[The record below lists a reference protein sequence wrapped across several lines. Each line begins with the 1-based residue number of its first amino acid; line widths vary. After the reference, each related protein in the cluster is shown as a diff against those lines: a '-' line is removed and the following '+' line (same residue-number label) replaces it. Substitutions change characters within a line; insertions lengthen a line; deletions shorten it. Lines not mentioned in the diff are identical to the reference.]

1 MVSPYGEN
9 GPVSRSLEDMES
21 ENNNGNQ
28 TDGKKRR
35 KGTTTG
41 AATAIGV
48 GVGVALLFS
57 YRRSHMDCCGRRRG
71 TLGRR
76 SYGGS
81 IQVDDPPISK
91 PLCVKG
97 IVFGCLGRGWFAWPV
112 QRAWWGV
119 VLRLGP
125 GSDLSE
131 VPVFQGMS
139 RSRWTKSRPWVS
151 SRTCYPSS
159 WWRFGCQLRVVDRRH
174 LRYVV

>member
-48 GVGVALLFS
+48 GVDVALLFS

-97 IVFGCLGRGWFAWPV
+97 IVFGCLGRGGLASACSAGLV
-112 QRAWWGV
+112 GRSV
-119 VLRLGP
+119 EV
-125 GSDLSE
+125 GS
-131 VPVFQGMS
+131 G
-139 RSRWTKSRPWVS
+139 K
-151 SRTCYPSS
+151 
-159 WWRFGCQLRVVDRRH
+159 
-174 LRYVV
+174 